1 MLFVKIETM
10 VHAIA
15 PKEIQVRMAVQFQFF
30 GLEDGFGCGLIFIT
44 SFKCSL
50 ISLIVLIYEFYFK
63 IPNLFPE
70 KLYAHYTN
78 CQS

>member
-1 MLFVKIETM
+1 
-10 VHAIA
+10 
-15 PKEIQVRMAVQFQFF
+15 
-30 GLEDGFGCGLIFIT
+30 LEDGFGCGLIFIT